1 MAKVQ
6 EIFDMAIH
14 LMDEQNET
22 NGSTGTVDTQEYKF
36 RTISILNS
44 VIPALQIYSSDYER
58 EGFGR
63 PEPTILLADNHANPD
78 FTQDIKLDDL
88 LSYTLLPYYLAAQ
101 LLSGENED
109 LASWFLTRYREAFN
123 DVRNKMLAEFES
135 ISTPYGLF

>member
-14 LMDEQNET
+14 LMDEQSES

-44 VIPALQIYSSDYER
+44 IIPALQIYSSNYDR

-63 PEPTILLADNHANPD
+63 PEPEILLANDHANPD
-78 FTQDIKLDDL
+78 FTQEIALDNV
-88 LSYTLLPYYLAAQ
+88 LSYSLLPYYLAAQ
-101 LLSGENED
+101 LLSGENEE
-109 LASWFLTRYREAFN
+109 LAAWFMNRYRETLN
-123 DVRNKMLAEFES
+123 DVKNKMLAEFED
-135 ISTPYGLF
+135 ISRPYGLF